1 MGIEENKEVVK
12 GFLEAA
18 SNIQGDLEK
27 INTMVNTYISPE
39 FVHHS
44 SYDVNLDQIKLAWQ
58 MAYTAFPDMKHEIHD
73 IIAEGEKVVVRFTT
87 TGTHKGY
94 LGNIPPSNNKFS
106 YSTTETC
113 RVSSGKIQEV
123 WASSDFLTL
132 YQQIGVLP
140 SNEEFIQAYIDS
152 LK

>member
-12 GFLEAA
+12 GFLEAV
-18 SNIQGDLEK
+18 SSIQGDLEK
-27 INTMVNTYISPE
+27 IDTLDKFFSPE
-39 FVHHS
+39 FVHRS
-44 SYDVNLDQIKLAWQ
+44 GDANLDQIKLAWQ

-113 RVSSGKIQEV
+113 RVSSGKIQEA

>member
-27 INTMVNTYISPE
+27 INTMVNTYFSPE
-39 FVHHS
+39 FVQHS
-44 SYDVNLDQIKLAWQ
+44 SHGDANISIQALQ
-58 MAYTAFPDMKHEIHD
+58 MAFTGFPDMKHEIND
-73 IIAEGEKVVVRFTT
+73 IIAEGDKVVVRFTT

-106 YSTTETC
+106 YSTTDTF
-113 RVSSGKIQEV
+113 RVDNGKIQEE
-123 WASSDFLTL
+123 WHSEGL
-132 YQQIGVLP
+132 Q
-140 SNEEFIQAYIDS
+140 
-152 LK
+152 